1 MMKFFRAP
9 LLIILSLAALA
20 AAAGPSFPSVS
31 REEQDRL
38 FDKMLLEIEVAA
50 KTAGAEIEKL
60 PSLVDDER
68 SRIKNSLDKW
78 ASQQLPK
85 ILETNYLEVEK
96 ALAESSLP
104 KEEGAFSVWWKQT
117 KAGAGSR
124 EDLKLLVELFFK
136 DLQPRLSAAG
146 ESFQKAIIAS
156 LEEEA
161 GIQLAESMERVRR
174 PFIGILKQ
182 RLPVYN
188 TIPIPNTDR
197 AALSFSS
204 ADKRGGLSEG
214 SIPLKGLVGVA
225 LVLLGRKIMARIM
238 KFMVMKIAG
247 KVLAKIVPIIGWIL
261 LAFEVYDLAG
271 ARDQLEEEM
280 RKSFLEEYK
289 AEINAESVWWKGDD
303 GGGLSMREE
312 IDRNIGSLLKSWER
326 ICRSE
331 ADSMI
336 QSAQILSFS
345 DEVRNYVSKQLEE
358 GAEFEP
364 VLQKM
369 SIMWDVFGKL
379 LAQGQVQ
386 VFESMLVAAP
396 DRNDL
401 RLLARGLGP
410 RLLPFYDKFGADYL
424 RAVSRIGVYNY
435 LSSEEWTSG
444 VIDWH
449 ILNASLVSM
458 PDLTDNREA
467 ASGLL
472 ALVLEGAQVKGV
484 SPEALAAIGA
494 KRDLFSKIWKILKPD
509 AGKTAALLEN
519 KKAAANVG
527 EGIELYPE
535 SAAVFL
541 KNYNPEFWSAWS
553 RDDVIDLMRITEFRA
568 ASSGKPRDSVLVP
581 PEDRG
586 ELISLYRQGG
596 RQAVSLWDTY
606 ATEDSGML
614 GKNLARRSI
623 ACLVDGY
630 DYEELKDKERLEFAV
645 MCRKIPVIGKF
656 FYDNFKN
663 LGFLPRLLVV
673 AAGLF
678 SVVALIFFF
687 FRRKK

>member
-1 MMKFFRAP
+1 MKSFQAKLF
-9 LLIILSLAALA
+9 LIVSLVVLIAT
-20 AAAGPSFPSVS
+20 AGSAFPAQSK
-31 REEQDRL
+31 EERDRL

-50 KTAGAEIEKL
+50 KTAGSEIEKL
-60 PSLVDDER
+60 PSLVEDER
-68 SRIKNSLDKW
+68 SRIKNALDRW
-78 ASQQLPK
+78 ANSELPK
-85 ILETNYLEVEK
+85 IVEANYLEVEK

-124 EDLKLLVELFFK
+124 DDLKNLVELFFK
-136 DLQPRLSAAG
+136 DLQPRLSSAS
-146 ESFQKAIIAS
+146 ESFQKAILES

-161 GIQLAESMERVRR
+161 GIQLGESMERVRR

-188 TIPIPNTDR
+188 TIPVPNTDK

-204 ADKRGGLSEG
+204 AEKRSGLSEG

-225 LVLLGRKIMARIM
+225 MVLLGRRIITRIM

-247 KVLAKIVPIIGWIL
+247 KVLAKLIPVIGWIL

-289 AEINAESVWWKGDD
+289 AEISAESVWWKGDD

-312 IDRNIGSLLKSWER
+312 IDRNMGSLLKSWER

-345 DEVRNYVSKQLEE
+345 EEVRNYVSKQLED

-386 VFESMLVAAP
+386 MFESMLVSAP

-401 RLLARGLGP
+401 RLLAKSLGP
-410 RLLPFYDKFGADYL
+410 KLLPFYDKYGADYL
-424 RAVSRIGVYNY
+424 QAVSKIGVYNY
-435 LSSEEWTSG
+435 LSSEEWVAG
-444 VIDWH
+444 GIDWH
-449 ILNASLVSM
+449 ILNENLISM
-458 PDLTDNREA
+458 PDLADNRDA
-467 ASGLL
+467 ATGLL
-472 ALVLEGAQVKGV
+472 ALVLEGAPLKGV

-494 KRDLFSKIWKILKPD
+494 RRELFNKIWKILKPD
-509 AGKTAALLEN
+509 VAKSAALLEN
-519 KKAAANVG
+519 RRAMANVG
-527 EGIELYPE
+527 EGLELYPE

-553 RDDVIDLMRITEFRA
+553 RDDIIDLMRITEFRA
-568 ASSGKPRDSVLVP
+568 ANYGRPRDSVLVA

-596 RQAVSLWDTY
+596 RQAVSLWDIY

-630 DYEELKDKERLEFAV
+630 DFEELKDKEKLEFAV
-645 MCRKIPVIGKF
+645 MCRKIPVMGKF

-673 AAGLF
+673 AAGFF
-678 SVVALIFFF
+678 SVIALIFFF
-687 FRRKK
+687 FRRRR

>member
-1 MMKFFRAP
+1 MRSFQAKI
-9 LLIILSLAALA
+9 LLIVTLVAVF
-20 AAAGPSFPSVS
+20 AAGGRAFSATSK
-31 REEQDRL
+31 EERDRL

-50 KTAGAEIEKL
+50 KTAGSEIEKL
-60 PSLVDDER
+60 PSLVEDER
-68 SRIKNSLDKW
+68 SRIKNALDKW
-78 ASQQLPK
+78 ASSELPK
-85 ILETNYLEVEK
+85 IVEANYLEVER
-96 ALAESSLP
+96 ALAASSLP

-124 EDLKLLVELFFK
+124 DDLKNLVELFFK
-136 DLQPRLSAAG
+136 DLQPRLSSAS
-146 ESFQKAIIAS
+146 ESFQMAILES

-161 GIQLAESMERVRR
+161 GLQLGESMERVRR

-204 ADKRGGLSEG
+204 AEKKGTLSEG

-225 LVLLGRKIMARIM
+225 LVLLGRRIMTRIM

-247 KVLAKIVPIIGWIL
+247 KVLAKLVPIIGWLL

-289 AEINAESVWWKGDD
+289 AEISAESVWWKGDD

-345 DEVRNYVSKQLEE
+345 EEVRNYVSQQLDE

-379 LAQGQVQ
+379 LAGGQVQ
-386 VFESMLVAAP
+386 MFESMLVTAP

-401 RLLARGLGP
+401 RLLAKSMGP
-410 RLLPFYDKFGADYL
+410 KLLPFYEKFGADYL
-424 RAVSRIGVYNY
+424 QAVSKIGVYNY
-435 LSSEEWTSG
+435 LASEEWTG
-444 VIDWH
+444 AGIDWH
-449 ILNASLVSM
+449 ILNESLLSL
-458 PDLTDNREA
+458 PDLTDNRDA

-472 ALVLEGAQVKGV
+472 ALALEGVAVKGV

-494 KRDLFSKIWKILKPD
+494 RRDLFGKIWKILKPD
-509 AGKTAALLEN
+509 VAKTAALLEN
-519 KKAAANVG
+519 KKAMANVA
-527 EGIELYPE
+527 EGLELYPE
-535 SAAVFL
+535 TTAVFL
-541 KNYNPEFWSAWS
+541 KTYNPEFWSAWT

-568 ASSGKPRDSVLVP
+568 ASYGKPRDLALP
-581 PEDRG
+581 APEDRG

-596 RQAVSLWDTY
+596 RQAISLWDVY
-606 ATEDSGML
+606 ATEDSGMM

-630 DYEELKDKERLEFAV
+630 DYEELKDKEMLEFAV
-645 MCRKIPVIGKF
+645 MCRKIPIMGKF

-663 LGFLPRLLVV
+663 LGFLPRLIVV
-673 AAGLF
+673 AAGFF
-678 SVVALIFFF
+678 SVIALIFFF
-687 FRRKK
+687 FRRR

>member
-1 MMKFFRAP
+1 
-9 LLIILSLAALA
+9 
-20 AAAGPSFPSVS
+20 
-31 REEQDRL
+31 
-38 FDKMLLEIEVAA
+38 
-50 KTAGAEIEKL
+50 
-60 PSLVDDER
+60 
-68 SRIKNSLDKW
+68 
-78 ASQQLPK
+78 
-85 ILETNYLEVEK
+85 
-96 ALAESSLP
+96 
-104 KEEGAFSVWWKQT
+104 
-117 KAGAGSR
+117 
-124 EDLKLLVELFFK
+124 
-136 DLQPRLSAAG
+136 
-146 ESFQKAIIAS
+146 
-156 LEEEA
+156 
-161 GIQLAESMERVRR
+161 
-174 PFIGILKQ
+174 
-182 RLPVYN
+182 
-188 TIPIPNTDR
+188 
-197 AALSFSS
+197 
-204 ADKRGGLSEG
+204 
-214 SIPLKGLVGVA
+214 
-225 LVLLGRKIMARIM
+225 
-238 KFMVMKIAG
+238 MVMKIAG

-312 IDRNIGSLLKSWER
+312 VDRNIGSLLKSWER

-678 SVVALIFFF
+678 SVVALIFSSSEGKDRISAARPD
-687 FRRKK
+687 RRCDYAKKQLTNTYGGVHSRKRV

>member
-1 MMKFFRAP
+1 MRHVRTKLLLFLMLALMIATP
-9 LLIILSLAALA
+9 L
-20 AAAGPSFPSVS
+20 PSCSAS
-31 REEQDRL
+31 TREERDRL

-50 KTAGAEIEKL
+50 KTAGSEIEKL
-60 PSLVDDER
+60 PSLVEDER
-68 SRIKNSLDKW
+68 SRIKNALDKW
-78 ASQQLPK
+78 AGSELPK
-85 ILETNYLEVEK
+85 IVEANYLEVEK
-96 ALAESSLP
+96 ALAESGLP
-104 KEEGAFSVWWKQT
+104 REEGAFSVWWKQT

-124 EDLKLLVELFFK
+124 DDLKKLVELFFK
-136 DLQPRLSAAG
+136 DLQPRLSSVSEG
-146 ESFQKAIIAS
+146 FQKAILES

-161 GIQLAESMERVRR
+161 GIQLGESMERVRR

-197 AALSFSS
+197 AALSFS
-204 ADKRGGLSEG
+204 AAEKRGGLSEG

-225 LVLLGRKIMARIM
+225 LVLLGRRIMTRIM

-247 KVLAKIVPIIGWIL
+247 KVLAKLVPVIGWIL

-280 RKSFLEEYK
+280 RRSFMEEYK
-289 AEINAESVWWKGDD
+289 AEISAESVWWKGDD

-312 IDRNIGSLLKSWER
+312 IDRNMGSLLKSWER

-345 DEVRNYVSKQLEE
+345 EEVREYVSKQLED

-379 LAQGQVQ
+379 LAQGQVPL
-386 VFESMLVAAP
+386 FESMLIAAP

-401 RLLARGLGP
+401 RLLAKSLGP
-410 RLLPFYDKFGADYL
+410 RLLPFYEKYGADYL
-424 RAVSRIGVYNY
+424 QAVSKIGVYNY
-435 LSSEEWTSG
+435 LSAEEWSSG
-444 VIDWH
+444 AIDWH
-449 ILNASLVSM
+449 ILNENLLSM
-458 PDLTDNREA
+458 PDLTDNRD
-467 ASGLL
+467 ASAGLL
-472 ALVLEGAQVKGV
+472 ALVMEGAYVKGV
-484 SPEALAAIGA
+484 SPDALASIGA
-494 KRDLFSKIWKILKPD
+494 RRDLFNKIWKTVKPD
-509 AGKTAALLEN
+509 VAKTAALLEN
-519 KKAAANVG
+519 KRATANVA
-527 EGIELYPE
+527 EGLELYPE
-535 SAAVFL
+535 STAVFL
-541 KNYNPEFWSAWS
+541 KTYNPEFWSAWS
-553 RDDVIDLMRITEFRA
+553 RDDIIDLMRITEYRA
-568 ASSGKPRDSVLVP
+568 AAYGKQRDAVLVA

-614 GKNLARRSI
+614 GKNMARRSI

-645 MCRKIPVIGKF
+645 MCRKIPIMGKF

-678 SVVALIFFF
+678 SMIALIFFF
-687 FRRKK
+687 FRRRR

>member
-1 MMKFFRAP
+1 MRSFQAKI
-9 LLIILSLAALA
+9 LLIVTLVAFF
-20 AAAGPSFPSVS
+20 AAGGRAFSAASK
-31 REEQDRL
+31 EERDRL

-50 KTAGAEIEKL
+50 KTAGSEIEKL
-60 PSLVDDER
+60 PSLVEDER
-68 SRIKNSLDKW
+68 SRIKNALDKW
-78 ASQQLPK
+78 ASSELPK
-85 ILETNYLEVEK
+85 IVEANYLEVER
-96 ALAESSLP
+96 ALAASSLP

-124 EDLKLLVELFFK
+124 DDLKNLVELFFK
-136 DLQPRLSAAG
+136 DLQPRLSSAS
-146 ESFQKAIIAS
+146 ESFQIAILES

-161 GIQLAESMERVRR
+161 GLQLGESMERVRR

-204 ADKRGGLSEG
+204 AEKKGTLSEG

-225 LVLLGRKIMARIM
+225 LVLLGRRIMTRIM

-247 KVLAKIVPIIGWIL
+247 KVLAKLVPIIGWLL

-289 AEINAESVWWKGDD
+289 AEISAESVWWKGDD

-345 DEVRNYVSKQLEE
+345 EEVRNYVSQQLDE

-379 LAQGQVQ
+379 LAGGQVQ
-386 VFESMLVAAP
+386 MFESMLVTAP

-401 RLLARGLGP
+401 RLLAKSMGP
-410 RLLPFYDKFGADYL
+410 KLLPFYEKFGADYL
-424 RAVSRIGVYNY
+424 QAVSKIGVYNY
-435 LSSEEWTSG
+435 LASEEWTG
-444 VIDWH
+444 AGIDWH
-449 ILNASLVSM
+449 ILNESLLSL
-458 PDLTDNREA
+458 PDLTDNRDA

-472 ALVLEGAQVKGV
+472 ALALEGVAVKGV

-494 KRDLFSKIWKILKPD
+494 RRDLFGKIWKILKPD
-509 AGKTAALLEN
+509 VAKTAALLEN
-519 KKAAANVG
+519 KKAMANVA
-527 EGIELYPE
+527 EGLELYPE
-535 SAAVFL
+535 TAAVFL
-541 KNYNPEFWSAWS
+541 KTYNPEFWSSWT

-568 ASSGKPRDSVLVP
+568 ASYGKPRDSALP
-581 PEDRG
+581 APEDRG

-596 RQAVSLWDTY
+596 RQAISLWDVY
-606 ATEDSGML
+606 ATEDSGMM

-630 DYEELKDKERLEFAV
+630 DYEELKDKEMLEFAV
-645 MCRKIPVIGKF
+645 MCRKIPIMGKF

-663 LGFLPRLLVV
+663 LGFLPRLIVV
-673 AAGLF
+673 AAGFF
-678 SVVALIFFF
+678 SVIALIFFF
-687 FRRKK
+687 FRRR